1 MLETKPKNT
10 TQQVR
15 VTVNNL
21 IKLDPENPIPIQ
33 YGSDVFY
40 SVTSKQYIPFL
51 GKKDNLPNL
60 QLEAYLTSP
69 THAAC
74 INTISDAVVG
84 NGLTVKD
91 KETIDSGLTTWMK
104 KVNQKRQSFKKLL
117 ALVVKGERMQGNQFI
132 EVVRGEI
139 AGKKYLK
146 IHLHSML
153 HCRLADIPEGSDD
166 DLPKSV
172 LISKEFAK
180 RGSRTDRP
188 KDSKEIPIWYDE
200 EVGKNGFWKK
210 RDDGAESTMIHYKN
224 EVPGV
229 DHYGLPESC
238 ASIRN
243 QVMEGNAAQYNIDNF
258 ENNMILGGMLIFKS
272 SMTQQEAQKQ
282 AKEIMMSHIG
292 KGKTGRIAVVSSEEG
307 IESVEFKPYE
317 TQKDGSWIELDKRN
331 EEKIISAHNWDSTLA
346 GINRSSSL
354 GNGSSY
360 IRAIYDVKETTL
372 LKPLRTEVIENV
384 VKPIMKIYAEWFDAK
399 EVAEYEWEFISAMP
413 WSFVADIKP
422 EQFMKVNEARDVA
435 GLPKDDSIG
444 ETYLV
449 QMSKNNNKDVP
460 GESASKEGA
469 DND

>member
-1 MLETKPKNT
+1 MADTKPISK
-10 TQQVR
+10 QSEVR
-15 VTVNNL
+15 VTVRNL
-21 IKLDPENPIPIQ
+21 MKLDPENPIPIQ

-40 SVTSKQYIPFL
+40 STTTKKYLPFL
-51 GKKDNLPNL
+51 GKRDNLPNL
-60 QLEAYLTSP
+60 LLEAFLTSP

-74 INTISDAVVG
+74 INTISDAVIG
-84 NGLTVKD
+84 NGLVVKD
-91 KETIDSGLTTWMK
+91 KENIDKDLLNWMK
-104 KVNQKRQSFKKLL
+104 KVNQKRQSLKKIL
-117 ALVVKGERMQGNQFI
+117 ALIVKGERMQGNQFI
-132 EVVRGEI
+132 EVVRGSV
-139 AGKKYLK
+139 AGKKYMK

-153 HCRLADIPEGSDD
+153 HCRLGEVPDDSDD

-180 RGSRTDRP
+180 KGYIYKRDDAT
-188 KDSKEIPIWYDE
+188 EIPLWYDE
-200 EVGKNGFWKK
+200 EVGKNAFWKK
-210 RDDGAESTMIHYKN
+210 RDDGSESTMIHFKN

-229 DHYGLPESC
+229 DYYGLPESC

-243 QVMEGNAAQYNIDNF
+243 QVMEGNSAQYNIDNF

-272 SMTQQEAQKQ
+272 SMTQEEAQKQ
-282 AKEIMMSHIG
+282 AKEIMMTHVG

-307 IESVEFKPYE
+307 IEAVEFKTFE
-317 TQKDGSWIELDKRN
+317 TQKEGSWIELDKRN

-360 IRAIYDVKETTL
+360 IRAVYDVKETTL

-384 VKPIMKIYAEWFDAK
+384 VKPIMKIYAEWFSKK
-399 EVAEYEWEFISAMP
+399 EIADYEWDFTSAMP

-422 EQFMKVNEARDVA
+422 EQFMKVNEAREVA
-435 GLPKDDSIG
+435 GLPKDDSMG

-449 QMSKNNNKDVP
+449 QMSKNNSKDVST
-460 GESASKEGA
+460 ESTTKEGP